1 MTVIADFTVPAD
13 DFALGR
19 IMEVRR
25 GINVKLE
32 TMVPTGESLMPYFW
46 VPAEDADSVEAV
58 LRDDPL
64 TVNVERVDEAN
75 GEVLFRIAWT
85 AKINGLVDALLDTE
99 AVVLRAEGTGDDWVM
114 ELRFGDYDA
123 LSEFYQG
130 CTQQDIRIDLDKV
143 HSSLEDPSNAG
154 YGLTSEQRETLLAAL
169 ESGYFEV
176 PRETTLVE
184 LGERMGI
191 SDSAVSQRLRRGLS
205 KLLDETLLNPPDR

>member
-32 TMVPTGESLMPYFW
+32 TMVPTGESVMPYFW
-46 VPAEDADSVEAV
+46 VPVQDADAVEAT

-64 TVNVERVDEAN
+64 TLDVDTIDEVN
-75 GEVLFRIAWT
+75 GEVLFRVSWSSEID
-85 AKINGLVDALLDTE
+85 GLVDAILNTG
-99 AVVLRAEGTGDDWVM
+99 AVVLEAEGTGDDWLM
-114 ELRFGDYDA
+114 ELRFGDYDS
-123 LSEFYQG
+123 LSTFYEG
-130 CTQQDIRIDLDKV
+130 CTRKDIGIDLDKV
-143 HSSLEDPSNAG
+143 HSSIGDGETDG
-154 YGLTSEQRETLLAAL
+154 YGLTDEQRDTLLTAL
-169 ESGYFEV
+169 EEGYFEV

-184 LGERMGI
+184 LGEVMDI

-205 KLLDETLLNPPDR
+205 KLLAETLLDSRGR

>member
-32 TMVPTGESLMPYFW
+32 TMVPTGESMMPYFW
-46 VPAEDADSVEAV
+46 VPVQDAEAV
-58 LRDDPL
+58 ETVLQDDTRTL
-64 TVNVERVDEAN
+64 NVERVDEAN
-75 GEVLFRIAWT
+75 DEVLFRVAWT
-85 AKINGLVDALLDTE
+85 AEINGLVDALLDTG
-99 AVVLRAEGTGDDWVM
+99 AVVLQAQGTGDDWVM

-130 CTQQDIRIDLDKV
+130 CTQKDIRIDLDKV
-143 HSSLEDPSNAG
+143 HSSLEDPSTDG
-154 YGLTSEQRETLLAAL
+154 YGLTSEQRETLLTAL
-169 ESGYFEV
+169 EAGYFEV

-184 LGERMGI
+184 LGERMEI

-205 KLLDETLLNPPDR
+205 KLLDETLLNASGR